1 MQITARPT
9 VLVATHA
16 EDTRE
21 LLRFWLETQGCCVV
35 EAVNGHE
42 AIELTRG
49 GCPDLILMSVRMPVR
64 SGLEAARC
72 IREHVGE
79 CDVPIVAMSTYP
91 TQEEQANA
99 LAAGCS
105 SFIAQP
111 FDFNDLNSLLS
122 SLLPVFARL
131 SSQATVGA

>member
-1 MQITARPT
+1 MYAPSRPT
-9 VLVATHA
+9 VMVADYSD
-16 EDTRE
+16 DTRA
-21 LLRFWLETQGCCVV
+21 LLRFWLEGEGCRVV

-49 GCPDLILMSVRMPVR
+49 GCPDLILMSLRMPIR
-64 SGLEAARC
+64 SGFEAARC

-79 CDVPIVAMSTYP
+79 CDVPIVAMSAYP

-105 SFIAQP
+105 SFIAMP
-111 FDFNDLNSLLS
+111 VDFNFLNKLLS
-122 SLLPVFARL
+122 TLLPVSRRRQWF
-131 SSQATVGA
+131 VHK